1 MNNASVA
8 KQSGEPSAV
17 LTVDTCYSSGLEALE
32 QGRLDDARAWGER
45 CGALPD
51 AARSPHC
58 AALQGRVAAAEGDF
72 REAANNF
79 RKAAALD
86 PSDLELPRQL
96 AEALQTIGQLEEAIE
111 VLEKLTRRD
120 SNSPELFIDLGYA
133 LFAHGNSTGARQALE
148 RAAALRPADKAV
160 LFALAQLYQA
170 IGEPAL
176 AAEVLSKQF
185 GGEASPRVLNDL
197 ARLYLHLQRYS
208 EAEATL
214 HLLRERDR
222 TAQVMA
228 QHGIVLCR
236 ARCKDWRGALDAALE
251 ATRSDRFGL
260 TTAFLAYAKDGFF
273 GSLLDAAERDAELMR
288 RLHEEMDE
296 YAEEHNSEAVVW
308 QSVEG
313 VH

>member
-1 MNNASVA
+1 ML
-8 KQSGEPSAV
+8 GRIAV
-17 LTVDTCYSSGLEALE
+17 
-32 QGRLDDARAWGER
+32 
-45 CGALPD
+45 
-51 AARSPHC
+51 
-58 AALQGRVAAAEGDF
+58 AEGDF
-72 REAANNF
+72 QAAANHF

-96 AEALQTIGQLEEAIE
+96 AEALQTVGQLEEAIE
-111 VLEKLTRRD
+111 VLEKLTSRD

-148 RAAALRPADKAV
+148 RAAALRPADKGV

-176 AAEVLSKQF
+176 AAEVLSKKF
-185 GGEASPRVLNDL
+185 ADDASPRVLNDL
-197 ARLYLHLQRYS
+197 ARLYFHLQRYG
-208 EAEATL
+208 EAEAAL
-214 HLLRERDR
+214 RLLRERDR

-236 ARCKDWRGALDAALE
+236 AKCKDWRGALDTALE
-251 ATRSDRFGL
+251 ATRSDRYGL

-273 GSLLDAAERDAELMR
+273 GSLLDAAERDTELMR

-296 YAEEHNSEAVVW
+296 YAEQHNSEALVW

-313 VH
+313 GH